1 MLNSN
6 DLAVETDIDAF
17 FEDVANTFENR
28 GPPQNTTPGLVPV
41 DQIGVVPIR
50 DNGKRM
56 LRYMYSGLTRW
67 VELPIPKYGMSLG
80 DILPAE
86 IQREPW
92 MELVRHPL
100 TWDGIER
107 PCKWNI
113 EI

>member
-1 MLNSN
+1 MGIRSHEP
-6 DLAVETDIDAF
+6 AIVTEPVVEDF
-17 FEDVANTFENR
+17 FEDVGSIIENR
-28 GPPQNTTPGLVPV
+28 GPVLQQNPLTELVPV

-56 LRYMYSGLTRW
+56 LKYMYNGHTRW
-67 VELPIPKYGMSLG
+67 VELPTPKYGRSLG

-107 PCKWNI
+107 KC
-113 EI
+113 